1 MCTFIPFLILESSP
15 VNNYR
20 SEQRVS
26 DTVLEVKRV
35 AFLIDAVEEERVF
48 FGEVSTEEEPG

>member
-1 MCTFIPFLILESSP
+1 MCTFIQCFILESSP

-20 SEQRVS
+20 SQQRVS
-26 DTVLEVKRV
+26 YAVLEVKRV